1 MKDTIIEILIDK
13 SGSMGFM
20 KGHKDEGD
28 YLIDGQTRM
37 SLIKKMLLDEI
48 IPTIDYSAKISIRTF
63 RIALKTKEGKLYN
76 KNEEIESIYE
86 GDFERNSIENA
97 IKNLEDPPLGGTP
110 IAEAL
115 NVSLNNLKKYTN
127 WDRKIILLTD
137 GEENGNGNYLETL
150 KTLKETVGLSCQVFI
165 IGIAQND
172 QAKKN
177 VQKYATGGYFNLQSK
192 DFEKEEIKKA
202 LKPLKTALLK
212 DSIKNY
218 QNNGSNL
225 KEEKNKEEVLKN
237 RIQDIEKED
246 SDLDQ
251 FIELEDEIK
260 GYISKGE
267 KLLKKFSNLKDSI
280 RLHNLKNKEIDSTTL
295 TIDSDYSE
303 EIKGKSEKYI
313 YKILCEKYGTEKVQW
328 QNENEESFNHFDYI
342 ILDENKEILKYIDCK
357 GTAKQK
363 PTFYLTN
370 LEWEFFLK
378 NKNQYE
384 IYRVSNLDSEPEFY
398 HIENLM
404 EEISSGNVVPY
415 LSKPEVLKENRVF
428 LTILKP

>member
-1 MKDTIIEILIDK
+1 MKETIIEILIDK

-37 SLIKKMLLDEI
+37 TLIKKMLLDEI

-63 RIALKTKEGKLYN
+63 RIALETKEGKLNN
-76 KNEEIESIYE
+76 KNEEIESIYD
-86 GDFERNSIENA
+86 GDFERNNIENA
-97 IKNLEDPPLGGTP
+97 IKNLKDPPLGGTP

-115 NVSLNNLKKYTN
+115 NVAFNNLKKYTN

-150 KTLKETVGLSCQVFI
+150 KNLKNTEGLNCQVFI

-172 QAKKN
+172 QAQKN
-177 VQKYATGGYFNLQSK
+177 VQKYATGGYYNLQSK
-192 DFEKEEIKKA
+192 DFEKVEIKKA
-202 LKPLKTALLK
+202 LKPLKTAVLK

-218 QNNGSNL
+218 QNQGSNF
-225 KEEKNKEEVLKN
+225 KNEKLKEEVLKN
-237 RIQDIEKED
+237 KIQDIENEEYDEFKN
-246 SDLDQ
+246 
-251 FIELEDEIK
+251 FEDEIK
-260 GYISKGE
+260 GYILKGE
-267 KLLKKFSNLKDSI
+267 SLLKKFSDLKDRI
-280 RLHNLKNKEIDSTTL
+280 RLQNLIDNQDIDSTTL

-303 EIKGKSEKYI
+303 EIKDKSEKYI
-313 YKILCEKYGTEKVQW
+313 YKILCKKYGSEKVQW
-328 QNENEESFNHFDYI
+328 QNEKEESYNQFDFI
-342 ILDENKEILKYIDCK
+342 ILDENKGILKYIDCK
-357 GTAKQK
+357 ATAKQK

-370 LEWEFFLK
+370 FEWEFFLK

-384 IYRVSNLDSEPEFY
+384 IYRVYNLDNEPEFY

-404 EEISSGNVVPY
+404 EEISYGKVVPY
-415 LSKPEVLKENRVF
+415 LKKPEILKENRVF
-428 LTILKP
+428 LTILNSQ